1 MKFTS
6 PVGRTTSFLLFFI
19 ILSINLRKDRLA
31 LSRIFYVRTNVKFTF
46 ANKIGRAMYER
57 LRVYVKVESNPAQLL
72 AKLNTY
78 CYLASI
84 FQLRE

>member
-1 MKFTS
+1 
-6 PVGRTTSFLLFFI
+6 
-19 ILSINLRKDRLA
+19 
-31 LSRIFYVRTNVKFTF
+31 
-46 ANKIGRAMYER
+46 MYER
-57 LRVYVKVESNPAQLL
+57 LRVYLKVESNPAQLL